1 MNEIWVT
8 IKDWPNYEISNFG
21 NVRSIER
28 VENFRGTLRKRKS
41 TMMKPHLWSAYLTVN
56 LKDYGR
62 NKRYLIHR
70 LVAAHFC
77 ENPDNKNV
85 VNHKDKNGFNN
96 RADNLEWVTQKEN
109 IHHAMQFEDW
119 TRGENNGNAKLTKE
133 DIIEIRKHLLGC
145 WKTAK
150 LYNVSKTTI
159 LRIRSGKIWAHV

>member
-41 TMMKPHLWSAYLTVN
+41 TMMKPHLWSAYLT
-56 LKDYGR
+56 
-62 NKRYLIHR
+62 
-70 LVAAHFC
+70 
-77 ENPDNKNV
+77 